1 MAAWRVRHEERQMSI
16 IDEVEALRRI
26 PYFATMDSSK
36 LKLLAFASQRV
47 VLPAGGLI
55 CREGEP
61 GDAAYIILEGE
72 AVVTV
77 KADDGHDVVV
87 ATVPKNTFIGEIAV
101 LRNVPRTA
109 TVAAASPITALKV
122 GKDAFFQ
129 LLRDVP
135 QFALE
140 VMRELAERLEDTTGR
155 LREAQGRLD
164 AAGI

>member
-1 MAAWRVRHEERQMSI
+1 M
-16 IDEVEALRRI
+16 
-26 PYFATMDSSK
+26 
-36 LKLLAFASQRV
+36 
-47 VLPAGGLI
+47 LPVGGLL

-72 AVVTV
+72 AQVTV
-77 KADDGHDVVV
+77 KADDGHEVVV
-87 ATVPKNTFIGEIAV
+87 AKVPKNTFIGEIAV

-109 TVAAASPITALKV
+109 TVVAASPITALKV

-135 QFALE
+135 QFSFE

-164 AAGI
+164 AAGLR

>member
-1 MAAWRVRHEERQMSI
+1 MSI

-26 PYFATMDSSK
+26 PYFATMESSK
-36 LKLLAFASQRV
+36 LKLLAFASHRLQ
-47 VLPAGGLI
+47 LPAGGIL

-61 GDAAYIILEGE
+61 GDAAYILLDGE
-72 AVVTV
+72 ADVMVRT
-77 KADDGHDVVV
+77 DEGHDVTV
-87 ATVPKNTFIGEIAV
+87 AKVPRNAFIGEIAV

-109 TVAAASPITALKV
+109 TVVAASPITALKV

-135 QFALE
+135 QFAFE
-140 VMRELAERLEDTTGR
+140 VMRELAERLEDTTER

-164 AAGI
+164 AAGLT

>member
-1 MAAWRVRHEERQMSI
+1 MSI

-26 PYFATMDSSK
+26 PYFAPMDSAK
-36 LKLLAFASQRV
+36 LKLLAFASHRLQLPV
-47 VLPAGGLI
+47 GGVL

-61 GDAAYIILEGE
+61 GDAAYILLEGE
-72 AVVTV
+72 AEVMVRT
-77 KADDGHDVVV
+77 AEGHDVVV
-87 ATVPKNTFIGEIAV
+87 AKVPRNAFIGEIAV

-109 TVAAASPITALKV
+109 TVVASSPIVALKV

-135 QFALE
+135 QFAFE

-164 AAGI
+164 AAGLGN

>member
-1 MAAWRVRHEERQMSI
+1 MSI

-36 LKLLAFASQRV
+36 LKLLAFASHRLQV
-47 VLPAGGLI
+47 PAGGVL
-55 CREGEP
+55 CRQGEP
-61 GDAAYIILEGE
+61 GDAAYILLEGE
-72 AVVTV
+72 ADVSV

-87 ATVPKNTFIGEIAV
+87 ARIPKNTFIGEIAV

-109 TVAAASPITALKV
+109 TVIAASPITALKV
-122 GKDAFFQ
+122 DKDAFFQ

-135 QFALE
+135 QFAFE

-164 AAGI
+164 AAGMN

>member
-1 MAAWRVRHEERQMSI
+1 MSI

-26 PYFATMDSSK
+26 PYFATMDSAK

-47 VLPAGGLI
+47 VLPSGGLI

-109 TVAAASPITALKV
+109 TVVASSPIVALKV

-135 QFALE
+135 QFAFE

-164 AAGI
+164 AAGLGN